1 MLPQIQKVTDKE
13 VCITLLFSGNVLIY
27 LGSEKTLYAAN
38 IAKKPNRNPEESNVE
53 VTIKG
58 PRDNFVEDLSINI
71 ALIRKRLLTNSLCV
85 EKMEIG
91 QRSKTSVAILYF
103 DDIVDKKILKELKD
117 QLNKIDVDIVFSIEP
132 LMDEINKKS
141 GFFPRSDNTGR
152 ADYAIQSLARGRFII
167 LVDGVAYA
175 VVTPINFFVL
185 LKTSEDNE
193 QPFINS
199 SFARLLRLTGLMIGL
214 LLPAFWLALTTFHQ
228 NQLPLKLLATVVQSN
243 VGLPFPSAL
252 EMLLMLIFFELFREA
267 GLRLPTIMGNTIGVV
282 GGLII
287 GDAAIRSGITSPAT
301 VVVIALSTI
310 ATFTLINQ
318 SLVSTVS
325 ILRICFIIASGF
337 LGLFGFFISLYF
349 LLAFVANIKIFGVPY
364 INITADLNLKNIG
377 KTVFRLNERDYKKRP
392 GILKTQDETRNKKA
406 K

>member
-13 VCITLLFSGNVLIY
+13 VCISLLFSGNVLIY
-27 LGSEKTLYAAN
+27 LESEKTLYAAN

-58 PRDNFVEDLSINI
+58 PRDNFVEDLSTNI

-91 QRSKTSVAILYF
+91 ERSKTSVAILYF

-132 LMDEINKKS
+132 LMDEINKKA
-141 GFFPRSDNTGR
+141 GFFPRSDTTGR
-152 ADYAIQSLARGRFII
+152 ADYAIQSLATGRFII

-175 VVTPINFFVL
+175 VVTPINFFIL
-185 LKTSEDNE
+185 LKTAEDNE

-199 SFARLLRLTGLMIGL
+199 SFARVLRLTGLMIGL

-325 ILRICFIIASGF
+325 ILRIGFIIASGF

-392 GILKTQDETRNKKA
+392 KILKTQDETRNKKV